1 MKISLYQPCNDGT
14 YHTIPDNMLVSNPEH
29 FYPAADYEALE
40 AKLAAAEKR
49 VKELGGLV
57 QQHQT
62 YQTKE
67 GIKS

>member
-1 MKISLYQPCNDGT
+1 MVDRYIPAIGAVKSDDGAW
-14 YHTIPDNMLVSNPEH
+14 VKC
-29 FYPAADYEALE
+29 ADYEALE